1 MSSNLLRCRT
11 RNIRILRALTET
23 IEVFGS
29 CQWGCFSHSR
39 CSTKFKRTAKHRPRK
54 HGFWWAILPNEGNLS
69 LGMQR
74 IVRSGKVF
82 PSLPFS
88 WTLKRPA
95 MNLPDLEI
103 GVCPGCRYGLI
114 SPSNNCRFARYYWP
128 GIVSALPR
136 SSVTTATLA
145 TLLKITKSVEFS
157 KPCSGWPIPSLF
169 SSTTSARVPT

>member
-1 MSSNLLRCRT
+1 MG
-11 RNIRILRALTET
+11 
-23 IEVFGS
+23 F
-29 CQWGCFSHSR
+29 CFSHSR

-114 SPSNNCRFARYYWP
+114 SPSNNCRFARYYWL
-128 GIVSALPR
+128 GIFSALPR
-136 SSVTTATLA
+136 SSVTTAY
-145 TLLKITKSVEFS
+145 
-157 KPCSGWPIPSLF
+157 
-169 SSTTSARVPT
+169 ARNTFKDNKVRLI

>member
-1 MSSNLLRCRT
+1 MSSNLLRC
-11 RNIRILRALTET
+11 ILSALTET
-23 IEVFGS
+23 IEVFGR
-29 CQWGCFSHSR
+29 CQWGCLPGSLAAPNL
-39 CSTKFKRTAKHRPRK
+39 KDRPGM
-54 HGFWWAILPNEGNLS
+54 HGILVGNLPKEGIFS

-95 MNLPDLEI
+95 INLPDLEI

-136 SSVTTATLA
+136 SSVTTAYARNT
-145 TLLKITKSVEFS
+145 S
-157 KPCSGWPIPSLF
+157 KDNKLG
-169 SSTTSARVPT
+169 

>member
-29 CQWGCFSHSR
+29 CQWGFVFPFALAAPNLKEPPNIGPGSMAS
-39 CSTKFKRTAKHRPRK
+39 
-54 HGFWWAILPNEGNLS
+54 WWAILPNEGNLS

-95 MNLPDLEI
+95 INLPDLEI

-114 SPSNNCRFARYYWP
+114 SPSNNCRFARYYWL
-128 GIVSALPR
+128 V
-136 SSVTTATLA
+136 TLA
-145 TLLKITKSVEFS
+145 TLV
-157 KPCSGWPIPSLF
+157 SLWNYL
-169 SSTTSARVPT
+169 RRGVPATWDGAEGTR